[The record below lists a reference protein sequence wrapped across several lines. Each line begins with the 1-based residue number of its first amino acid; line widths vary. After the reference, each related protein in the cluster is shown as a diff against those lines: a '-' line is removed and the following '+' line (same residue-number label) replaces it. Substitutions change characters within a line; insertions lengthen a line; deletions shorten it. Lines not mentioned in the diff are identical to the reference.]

1 MERCEGA
8 RERNRARI
16 PRSGAERHCELKL
29 FKDLIAPALGAVTGI
44 KPLAALPG
52 SASNPYP
59 AAGSPLPMLP
69 ASIAPSAFG
78 ALPGGAPLM
87 TSMLPAAMP
96 AILGGAAR
104 IGTALGTTRVGRA
117 LGLGGSSLIAGA
129 GGALISGAAGVL
141 RTVAGKI
148 RGVVLSSGRFV
159 SSAKAAALAKR
170 VGMEAAAVALGVSAV
185 ELAEMVLAD
194 QEKKSRR
201 RGRGVSGADL
211 RRTRRTIR
219 TVERM
224 HDQIVAACRP
234 AMPRRSARACPP
246 PQIRVI
252 KSK

>member
-1 MERCEGA
+1 MERCDGA
-8 RERNRARI
+8 RERNRARV
-16 PRSGAERHCELKL
+16 PREGARCELKL

-44 KPLAALPG
+44 KSLAAIPG

-59 AAGSPLPMLP
+59 AAPPPLPPMP
-69 ASIAPSAFG
+69 ASFQPSSFG

-87 TSMLPAAMP
+87 SAMLPAAMP
-96 AILGGAAR
+96 AILGGAR
-104 IGTALGTTRVGRA
+104 VLGTALGTTRVGAA
-117 LGLGGSSLIAGA
+117 LGLGGSLLPAVARGA
-129 GGALISGAAGVL
+129 VGVL

-224 HDQIVAACRP
+224 HDQIVSACRP
-234 AMPRRSARACPP
+234 AMPRRAARACPP